1 MTMPGGDR
9 VSYVKPDEIV
19 NNMVAA
25 GAGKGKLMPRD
36 LLIRGFL
43 SGALLGFATTLAFQT
58 NIQFGGSIIGAVIFP
73 VGFVMIVLL
82 GLELVT
88 GNFALVPLAILQRKI
103 TLADLSRNWSFVFI
117 GNLLGSLA
125 YAGMFFA
132 ATTGTTPVTDRLVEI
147 AQAKTIAYE
156 SQGLTGLQVV
166 FFKAVLCNWMVT
178 MGVVMAMTSTT
189 TAGKIVAMWL
199 PIMTFFAQG
208 FEHSVVNMFVIPTG
222 MAFGADIS
230 LADWWLWNQIPV
242 TLGNIAGGLLFT
254 GLALYV
260 THGRF
265 SEQREP
271 APAPA
276 AHESVPALVQDAS
289 RV

>member
-1 MTMPGGDR
+1 
-9 VSYVKPDEIV
+9 
-19 NNMVAA
+19 MVAA
-25 GAGKGKLMPRD
+25 GAAKGRLLAKD
-36 LLIRGFL
+36 LIIRGFL

-58 NIQFGGSIIGAVIFP
+58 NIQFEKTVAGAIIFP

-88 GNFALVPLAILQRKI
+88 GNFALVPLGVLQRKI
-103 TLADLSRNWSFVFI
+103 TMRELANNWSWVFL
-117 GNLLGSLA
+117 GNLIGSVT
-125 YAGMFFA
+125 YAAMFL
-132 ATTGTTPVTDRLVEI
+132 ATTQSGTPIADRLVEV
-147 AQAKTIAYE
+147 AQAKTIVYE
-156 SQGLTGLQVV
+156 AQGLDGMKTV

-208 FEHSVVNMFVIPTG
+208 FEHSVVNMFVIPAG
-222 MAFGADIS
+222 MLFGADVSIS
-230 LADWWLWNQIPV
+230 DWWLWNQVPV
-242 TLGNIAGGLLFT
+242 TLGNVVGGLLFT

-265 SEQREP
+265 ASEVISEAKPVSIQE
-271 APAPA
+271 A
-276 AHESVPALVQDAS
+276 VPT
-289 RV
+289 RI